1 LPVILRAL
9 RWLLVAMAIGAAP
22 MLGAAELLDLNT
34 ATVKQLAAL
43 PGLGAERAKM
53 IVRVREKSGPFRTL
67 EGLLALPRLTRRQ
80 FEELKSLLF
89 VGEENRAGKPNR
101 KQSGTHDDPQG

>member
-1 LPVILRAL
+1 
-9 RWLLVAMAIGAAP
+9 

-67 EGLLALPRLTRRQ
+67 EELLALPRLTRRQ

>member
-1 LPVILRAL
+1 
-9 RWLLVAMAIGAAP
+9 MAIGAAP

-43 PGLGAERAKM
+43 PGLGSERAKM
-53 IVRVREKSGPFRTL
+53 IVRVRERSGPFRTL
-67 EGLLALPRLTRRQ
+67 EELLALPRLTRRQ

>member
-1 LPVILRAL
+1 MAVTPRAL
-9 RWLLVAMAIGAAP
+9 GWLLVAMAIGFAP
-22 MLGAAELLDLNT
+22 VIEAAELLDLNT
-34 ATVKQLAAL
+34 ATAEQLTAL

-53 IVRVREKSGPFRTL
+53 IVRVREKSGPFRAVD
-67 EGLLALPRLTRRQ
+67 ELLALPRLTRRQ

-101 KQSGTHDDPQG
+101 TQSGSHDDPQG